1 MVSMAD
7 DLVEMLRARHKR
19 VPHAH
24 LIFPNHQGEPQGH
37 FLLAFHPTARV
48 GDTAVSLS
56 LPLKADGVLPLPLR
70 FSQSLYV
77 SVTLP

>member
-1 MVSMAD
+1 
-7 DLVEMLRARHKR
+7 
-19 VPHAH
+19 
-24 LIFPNHQGEPQGH
+24 
-37 FLLAFHPTARV
+37 
-48 GDTAVSLS
+48 VSLS